1 MRILISGGSGFLG
14 RALSARLREDG
25 ATVAWLSRDPSRPAP
40 EGIRVLG
47 YDALKAGDRFD
58 AVVNLAGAGIA
69 ERRWSDKRKQVLCES
84 RLGPTRA
91 LVRWMRRCEQRPR
104 VLLSGSAVGWYGG
117 RGDDVALTE
126 DSPPRDDF
134 SHAMCEAWER
144 AAMEAVALGVPV
156 LLLRTGIALHPDGG
170 MLKRLLLP
178 FRMGLGG
185 RLGSGRQMLSWVA
198 RDDWVEVVR
207 ILIRRHLDGA
217 GDAPVGPVNLTAPEP
232 VSNAGFTRALG
243 EALHRPAVLAVPASV
258 LGLALG
264 EMSTL
269 LLDGQRAIPQ
279 RLQQAGFQFH
289 HPGLQPYL
297 QSVLHPAAK

>member
-1 MRILISGGSGFLG
+1 MRILITGGSGFLG
-14 RALSARLREDG
+14 HALSARLREQDG
-25 ATVAWLSRDPSRPAP
+25 ADVAWLSRDPSRQAP

-47 YDALKAGDRFD
+47 YDALASGDRFD

-69 ERRWSDKRKQVLCES
+69 ERRWSDRRKQLLFES
-84 RLGPTRA
+84 RLGPTRS
-91 LVRWMRRCEQRPR
+91 LMRWMRRCEQRPR
-104 VLLSGSAVGWYGG
+104 VLLSGSAVGWYGA
-117 RGDDVALTE
+117 RDDAPLTE
-126 DSPPRDDF
+126 ESPPHEDF
-134 SHAMCEAWER
+134 SHALCEAWET

-178 FRMGLGG
+178 FRLGLGG

-198 RDDWVEVVR
+198 RDDWVEAVR

-243 EALHRPAVLAVPASV
+243 RSLRRPTVFAVPAS
-258 LGLALG
+258 LLELALG

-269 LLDGQRAIPQ
+269 LLDGQRVIPQ
-279 RLQQAGFQFH
+279 RLQQAGFEFR
-289 HPGLQPYL
+289 HPHLQPYL
-297 QSVLHPAAK
+297 QSILRQAPR